1 MNVEKKLAELGL
13 VMPDVPTPGGSY
25 VPVQISG
32 NMAFTSGQTAL
43 INGERRY
50 LGKVGKE
57 VSLEEGVLSARDAC
71 LNCLAS
77 LKKELGT
84 LDAVT
89 KIIKLVGYV
98 NSAPGFYQQPQVING
113 ASDLLVELW
122 GEVGRHARSAI
133 GTAEL
138 PVNTSVELDLIVEI
152 KKED

>member
-1 MNVEKKLAELGL
+1 M
-13 VMPDVPTPGGSY
+13 
-25 VPVQISG
+25 
-32 NMAFTSGQTAL
+32 F
-43 INGERRY
+43 RY